1 MTILH
6 LADYEH
12 GGSEHMFSFV
22 SSKYLGNEFL
32 DRGGVLF
39 LTAHKT
45 SPVSKAVVP
54 IYISLSMRAPLFQ
67 IHPYM
72 IPLVI
77 SLSKQSQYVVLIY
90 LCVRMQA
97 QACPST
103 HVRGHLAGAGSPPCS
118 PGIEFSFIRLGGKLF

>member
-1 MTILH
+1 MNMNMVAVNTCFH
-6 LADYEH
+6 LFQVNTWEMN
-12 GGSEHMFSFV
+12 SWTVE
-22 SSKYLGNEFL
+22 
-32 DRGGVLF
+32 GVLF

-67 IHPYM
+67 IHPYL
-72 IPLVI
+72 IPPVI

-90 LCVRMQA
+90 LCVCMQA